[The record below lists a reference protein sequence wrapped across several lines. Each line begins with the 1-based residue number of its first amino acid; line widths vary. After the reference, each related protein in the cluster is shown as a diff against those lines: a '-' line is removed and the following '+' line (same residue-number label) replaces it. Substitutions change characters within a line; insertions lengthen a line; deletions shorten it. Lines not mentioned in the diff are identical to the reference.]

1 MEHNEVYYLHIR
13 IYINMKLSIFRII
26 KIDSPISTII
36 LLFIMHVSAFSD
48 QESLASH
55 LQNLNSDIYKKCEKE
70 VRDSLDNLIG
80 RYGEYGIYPRKQNE
94 WFQNSIKVDLEEGH
108 YTEAGARFL
117 RAYETFNDLKYLHAG
132 LKTADFFY
140 QIQHANGSF
149 PTAALVEKGG
159 KAIPI
164 VGKKHKHPLG
174 VARIEDAHQYPAFCL
189 MLYAYKL
196 TQQAKY
202 LKSAKK
208 LGDLFLEKIQYN
220 DWGCFPDYWDGKYR
234 PIKKAYIEDDDMDL
248 GVPNGG
254 SYSDHATY
262 DGFMTTMV
270 MYHLTGDDKY
280 LKYSSKLGQWL
291 FLTHLGEGDTRGWA
305 DNYDRLNNPVYARHH
320 EGLNI
325 DPRNANRFTLPMMM
339 WFYVMTKEERYRILY
354 EETVSWLSSKK
365 HPDGESAPKHEWFT
379 GTNLSLLGWPSEYLP
394 DGTEAWTS
402 GYKSY
407 QYKKPST
414 WPKELKNLGL
424 LNGGHPK
431 YTTKKVQL
439 EGAYKMLA
447 ILKTDGLQ
455 GWRRLF
461 DGNAQW
467 NSQEFIQKRIEAASR
482 CIKTT
487 KAPKLLDEKWQY
499 VWDYRLAIGKIKLK
513 HAAYGGHGLLKWT
526 ELYTDLW
533 NVHYDWTSRVISVD
547 NWLDV
552 PIPKL
557 QDFMEAE
564 KANFKGYQIN
574 NEIWGASGS
583 GYLEPDARGS
593 EIVWKISSPISGSF
607 NMVIVWANGS
617 GIDRNMQLI
626 LNGSLLQEITFKRFR
641 NINKWHG
648 KVVKIPM
655 KMGENILCLSSQEK
669 GPSIDFIYFTE
680 PIFESDAIS
689 NFDAFR

>member
-1 MEHNEVYYLHIR
+1 
-13 IYINMKLSIFRII
+13 MKISIFRII
-26 KIDSPISTII
+26 KIYSPISTII

-70 VRDSLDNLIG
+70 VRDSLDKLIG
-80 RYGEYGIYPRKQNE
+80 RYGTYGIYPRKQNE

-189 MLYAYKL
+189 MLYSYKL
-196 TQQAKY
+196 TQEAKY

-220 DWGCFPDYWDGKYR
+220 DWGCFPDYGDCKYR
-234 PIKKAYIEDDDMDL
+234 QIKKAYIEDDDMDL
-248 GVPNGG
+248 GVPNVG

-455 GWRRLF
+455 GWSRLF

-526 ELYTDLW
+526 EMYTDLW

-655 KMGENILCLSSQEK
+655 KIGENILCLSSQEK

-680 PIFESDAIS
+680 PIFESNAIS

>member
-1 MEHNEVYYLHIR
+1 MI
-13 IYINMKLSIFRII
+13 IYINMTISIFRIK
-26 KIDSPISTII
+26 KINPPISTII
-36 LLFIMHVSAFSD
+36 LLFIIHVSAFSD
-48 QESLASH
+48 QESIASH
-55 LQNLNSDIYKKCEKE
+55 LKNLNSDIYKKCEKE
-70 VRDSLDNLIG
+70 VRDSLDKLIG
-80 RYGEYGIYPRKQNE
+80 RYGTYGIYPRKQNE

-208 LGDLFLEKIQYN
+208 LGDLFFEKIQYH

-270 MYHLTGDDKY
+270 MYHLTRDDKY

-583 GYLEPDARGS
+583 GYLEPNARGS

-617 GIDRNMQLI
+617 GIERNMQLI

>member
-1 MEHNEVYYLHIR
+1 
-13 IYINMKLSIFRII
+13 MKLSIFRII

-80 RYGEYGIYPRKQNE
+80 RYGTYGIYPRKQNE

-280 LKYSSKLGQWL
+280 LKYSSKLGQRL

-455 GWRRLF
+455 GWSRLF

>member
-1 MEHNEVYYLHIR
+1 M
-13 IYINMKLSIFRII
+13 NMKISIFRTI
-26 KIDSPISTII
+26 KINSPISTII
-36 LLFIMHVSAFSD
+36 FLFIIHVSAFSD

-80 RYGEYGIYPRKQNE
+80 RYGKYGIYPRKQNE

-196 TQQAKY
+196 TEQAKY
-202 LKSAKK
+202 LDSAKK

-262 DGFMTTMV
+262 DGFMITLV

-379 GTNLSLLGWPSEYLP
+379 GTNLSQLGWPSEYLP

-455 GWRRLF
+455 GWSRLF

>member
-1 MEHNEVYYLHIR
+1 
-13 IYINMKLSIFRII
+13 MKLSIFRII

-80 RYGEYGIYPRKQNE
+80 RYGTYGIYPRKQNE

-291 FLTHLGEGDTRGWA
+291 FLTHLGQGDTRGWA

-455 GWRRLF
+455 GWSRLF

>member
-1 MEHNEVYYLHIR
+1 MYFLY
-13 IYINMKLSIFRII
+13 IYMKISIFRII
-26 KIDSPISTII
+26 KINSPISTII
-36 LLFIMHVSAFSD
+36 LLFIIHVSAFSD

-80 RYGEYGIYPRKQNE
+80 RYGTYGIYPRKQNE

-117 RAYETFNDLKYLHAG
+117 RAYETFNDLKYLNAG
-132 LKTADFFY
+132 LKTADFFH

-262 DGFMTTMV
+262 DGFMTTLV

-365 HPDGESAPKHEWFT
+365 HPDGKSAPNHEWFT
-379 GTNLSLLGWPSEYLP
+379 GTNLSPLGWPSEYLP

-447 ILKTDGLQ
+447 ILKTDELQ
-455 GWRRLF
+455 GWSRLF

-583 GYLEPDARGS
+583 GYLEPDGRGS

-607 NMVIVWANGS
+607 NMVIVWSNGS

-655 KMGENILCLSSQEK
+655 KKGENILCLSSQEK

-680 PIFESDAIS
+680 PIFESDSIS

>member
-1 MEHNEVYYLHIR
+1 MENNEVYYLHIR
-13 IYINMKLSIFRII
+13 IYIIYETLYLSYK

-80 RYGEYGIYPRKQNE
+80 RYGTYGIYPRKQNE

-208 LGDLFLEKIQYN
+208 LGDLFFEKIQYN

-262 DGFMTTMV
+262 DGFMTTLV